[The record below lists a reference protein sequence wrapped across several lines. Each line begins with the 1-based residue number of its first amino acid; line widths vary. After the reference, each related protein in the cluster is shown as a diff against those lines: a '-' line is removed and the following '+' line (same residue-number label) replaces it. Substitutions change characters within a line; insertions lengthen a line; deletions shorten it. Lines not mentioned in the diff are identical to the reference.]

1 VTFDEALAYLD
12 GLLLGRTP
20 GPQAYT
26 PVKIERMRYLCDL
39 LGHPERAFPAVLVAG
54 TKGKGSTAAMIAA
67 MASAAGFRVG
77 LYTKPHLAEFRER
90 MRIGGELIPPDELTG
105 LVAELRDAVARRNG
119 GPGWPPTY
127 FEASAAL
134 AFMYF
139 SRRRVDLAVVEVG
152 IGGRFDATNVVEPIV
167 SVITTIDYDH
177 TDLFGHNLRQIAAED
192 AGIIRP
198 RGLVVTAPQPHAAL
212 KVLEQAAAAQGATLI
227 RVGRDVRYR
236 TLRASSA
243 GLHVSIFGRA
253 QRYRDLTVPLLGR
266 HQAHNAAA
274 AVAAVEALGAAGFA
288 VPEAAVRGG
297 LAGLSWPARIE
308 IVRCHPTVI
317 VDVAHNAVSFRA
329 LRAVLDET
337 FAGRRVVLV
346 LGLLGS
352 KDLGGIARIIG
363 PRAEVVVA
371 TRAHDERAVSAA
383 EVAAAF
389 RPLVPEVY
397 VVDDPVDAVEF
408 ALAASGHENLICV
421 TGSFHVAGPVR
432 THLVPAPAGLDPAV
446 SAEEALGRA
455 S

>member
-1 VTFDEALAYLD
+1 MTFDEALAYLD

-192 AGIIRP
+192 ARN
-198 RGLVVTAPQPHAAL
+198 
-212 KVLEQAAAAQGATLI
+212 
-227 RVGRDVRYR
+227 VR
-236 TLRASSA
+236 
-243 GLHVSIFGRA
+243 
-253 QRYRDLTVPLLGR
+253 
-266 HQAHNAAA
+266 
-274 AVAAVEALGAAGFA
+274 
-288 VPEAAVRGG
+288 
-297 LAGLSWPARIE
+297 
-308 IVRCHPTVI
+308 
-317 VDVAHNAVSFRA
+317 
-329 LRAVLDET
+329 
-337 FAGRRVVLV
+337 
-346 LGLLGS
+346 
-352 KDLGGIARIIG
+352 
-363 PRAEVVVA
+363 
-371 TRAHDERAVSAA
+371 
-383 EVAAAF
+383 
-389 RPLVPEVY
+389 
-397 VVDDPVDAVEF
+397 
-408 ALAASGHENLICV
+408 
-421 TGSFHVAGPVR
+421 
-432 THLVPAPAGLDPAV
+432 
-446 SAEEALGRA
+446 
-455 S
+455 